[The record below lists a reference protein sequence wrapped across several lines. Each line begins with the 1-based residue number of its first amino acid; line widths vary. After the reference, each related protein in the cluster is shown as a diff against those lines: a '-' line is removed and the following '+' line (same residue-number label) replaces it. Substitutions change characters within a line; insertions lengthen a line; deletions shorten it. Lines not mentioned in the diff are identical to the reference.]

1 MKNPEP
7 EDDLTGLSYNDLM
20 AKLSGAKDAL
30 DDKAGRRL
38 HAQLERDMLFQ
49 IIENSKT
56 QMETLAKAETAKVE
70 EFEQEHA
77 KHLSSIQAYQQKL
90 KQLDYENEKRG
101 EALELEGR
109 EDHEREAETH
119 AQRLAAVREESRGL
133 KEDYAKLQ
141 AKALR
146 QVLKKQHQLHG
157 MLETTRKDLQAGIAR
172 YEARNEAQFNDL
184 RNELELK
191 LKAEIHE
198 IEERKNFHINE
209 LIKDHERAYD
219 ELKRFYN
226 TITIENLALIKS
238 QKEELEL
245 SREKKTANAKKLA
258 ELRENNEKFA
268 RKKAES
274 EKMINDLKHKVKQ
287 YHKDKISLSNLKIK
301 LKSLTESLNKL
312 LLEKA
317 ALEKKFDDVVC
328 EIADAKGGY
337 VRGMLEVSQ
346 GANEVNEK
354 LESTLDSLNSELQV
368 LEKHLSSTA
377 DPSKTSELFASIG
390 QAIKGKNAVLDRLE
404 YLKLHAVKSYNDSLK
419 VHEAKLARLGIEP
432 NVLGF
437 QLIEGPCSQLPA
449 NLVAK

>member
-101 EALELEGR
+101 EALEVEGR
-109 EDHEREAETH
+109 EDHEKEAETH

-157 MLETTRKDLQAGIAR
+157 MLDTTRKDLQAGIAR
-172 YEARNEAQFNDL
+172 YEARNEAQFSDL

-191 LKAEIHE
+191 LKAEVHE

-226 TITIENLALIKS
+226 TITIENLALIRS

-346 GANEVNEK
+346 GANQVNEK

-368 LEKHLSSTA
+368 LEKHLNSTA